1 MFAALKYHATD
12 YLYESVARQKFS
24 IWRLSLCF
32 PPCLHQDGKY
42 HLTGLFADDKYRK
55 PWTRITPTQNMIT
68 ISVLD
73 QWKRSLSVEDF
84 LEKKPVSSLAF
95 HISNEVIPSSN
106 PCSQT
111 DTEERFLFVKNVL
124 KEESIEDQYSK
135 IENATE
141 FKEQCQDLCVEEEL
155 VFIDNLENFRKKLPT
170 SSLLL
175 SRLQFFLVK
184 DPLLDSEGQ
193 NFTEDNIFREH
204 LTLQNEVEMQE
215 SKKELQG
222 IKENFHTVSVK
233 DEENFML
240 LVQFYKPS
248 NGRSDSLKIPS
259 HLELKE
265 LFNLAPETMADE
277 DMCKELIKEDLKAE
291 ITYKIETSKYCPI
304 PQEVCSSNRRSML
317 EFCESAKYVPY
328 LKDEM
333 EVPLTPPCR
342 QQRSWVNSLCTGLQE
357 ERILLSGNS
366 ILITEPSREYLECL
380 VWQAEK
386 YRDNMNSLLLVERQT
401 VKLAYQPHSLAEL
414 KELLPLEV
422 EAPVLSSLEEDWW
435 LHFGLN
441 PASTETLEQLNMNAS
456 NANSLLPTEVE
467 IFTRFTS
474 HQLERWLEDNSVTN
488 QELLSA
494 ERHQSD
500 KPVNLHMSPRNQR
513 QYFAMHMNAASSAKI
528 HSTNTPVEELTRRS
542 IKQNK
547 VEEAIYFLNQEK
559 KSPKSSESVSCK
571 DLSSR
576 QDNLSSSQK
585 PASSSL
591 ATKWDNDDSD
601 LSNFIMLRS
610 KHTLTQGEENNDVD
624 SPEKVLQP
632 KEQHADIHKEDS
644 SVCETARIQE
654 EERENE
660 GSITVNIQA
669 SESQCQAY
677 CLLEEAA
684 TPVLKDL
691 THLGVLASV
700 NWSFNSIKFDH
711 TRFFLK
717 QQEKV
722 ICDRF
727 KEGKIDEK
735 EIMLFRH
742 AALVHL
748 LVTIRDLLLTCGLD
762 TALVYLSKAKDIY
775 KNILESCLNNIW
787 RQLKIVQYSSQ
798 KKHETNPKITELQ
811 YQMLNWMPSCGEE
824 HSVKVNNINNF
835 FKQTKLLRMLGLE
848 SLEPSTEGIINSQL
862 TLNLFETFCSSW
874 SILGFLY
881 KGERKRYVF
890 RLKEHFVTGLEFLLL
905 VFFQILIITRMDSER
920 EKAALIH
927 TLSKVEGLKAMDLN
941 SERKGTFLGCK
952 DIISSL
958 SRYSCVIVHNQQIG
972 ADFPWTHF
980 SLVMEYDY
988 SENSCWKNICKNL
1001 NVTYMTFKT
1010 TLPETLKTGNHPGS
1024 FLLEVQIPYVFLT
1037 TEGLLNMPDILQLL
1051 ESKYSMTFVERSC
1064 SFSLR
1069 LFGSTDRY
1077 VVLTIDE
1084 CTAVFLQGME
1094 ELNYDKSYDNIIWKL
1109 MALSLQYTCCWIIFY
1124 SRERLSLEYSLRGD
1138 TLLNLVLIYAA
1149 LIELTQKS
1157 EDFEVKV
1164 VLTPGIEEAALL
1176 IRQIADNIL
1185 ITSNV
1190 SPHEWLDKS
1199 WLSVLPSETEKC
1211 LLTFPCINPLVAQ
1224 VILKKGSS
1232 LNTLFLASFDQLQQ
1246 LLPEVPEKV
1255 LKHFSDMTSS
1265 YNINAAAPLE
1275 TTVKGPSP
1283 PEKRN
1288 NFNTFCPDYKQ
1299 NHQSLELPGKTQN
1312 STGTSHMNS
1321 EGLVPPLNHHQ
1332 GFFDPDLPSCMQ
1344 KKSCSSDVIM
1354 GGKQNF
1360 FALRK
1365 DCEDFAHLDVTNS
1378 LHVQRQPFKTHCS
1391 SDHSSKHSEKDN
1403 FFASFS
1409 GYAPQESSKSF
1420 LEEFGDTTYKSP
1432 GVLIDQT
1439 PWNDSSSTGPCDSFA
1454 SDTFLSDFFV
1464 DPHELQ
1470 SLNFNQIGRESK
1482 GKRKQSLPFLWT
1494 NEKNSTDSGFAEVP
1508 EFKKKRLSYERV
1520 PGRSDGQ
1527 TRLKFF

>member
-1 MFAALKYHATD
+1 MLVGDSDFSISISSIMRATGPTYGGLQVWLDRQQQAILSAEMGLLNAQTSPPALPLTNEVLKASQNKMFAALKYHATD

-204 LTLQNEVEMQE
+204 LTLQNEVKMQE

-240 LVQFYKPS
+240 PVQFYKPS

-304 PQEVCSSNRRSML
+304 PQEVCSSNMRSML
-317 EFCESAKYVPY
+317 EFCES
-328 LKDEM
+328 
-333 EVPLTPPCR
+333 
-342 QQRSWVNSLCTGLQE
+342 
-357 ERILLSGNS
+357 
-366 ILITEPSREYLECL
+366 
-380 VWQAEK
+380 
-386 YRDNMNSLLLVERQT
+386 ERQT
-401 VKLAYQPHSLAEL
+401 VNLACQPHSLAEL

-500 KPVNLHMSPRNQR
+500 KPINLHMSPRNQR

-632 KEQHADIHKEDS
+632 KEQHADIHKEGS

-660 GSITVNIQA
+660 DSITVNIQA

-727 KEGKIDEK
+727 KEDHTCVFYLKGKIDEK

-762 TALVYLSKAKDIY
+762 TAL
-775 KNILESCLNNIW
+775 
-787 RQLKIVQYSSQ
+787 
-798 KKHETNPKITELQ
+798 
-811 YQMLNWMPSCGEE
+811 
-824 HSVKVNNINNF
+824 
-835 FKQTKLLRMLGLE
+835 
-848 SLEPSTEGIINSQL
+848 
-862 TLNLFETFCSSW
+862 
-874 SILGFLY
+874 
-881 KGERKRYVF
+881 
-890 RLKEHFVTGLEFLLL
+890 
-905 VFFQILIITRMDSER
+905 
-920 EKAALIH
+920 
-927 TLSKVEGLKAMDLN
+927 GLKAMDLN

-952 DIISSL
+952 DIIS
-958 SRYSCVIVHNQQIG
+958 R
-972 ADFPWTHF
+972 
-980 SLVMEYDY
+980 
-988 SENSCWKNICKNL
+988 
-1001 NVTYMTFKT
+1001 
-1010 TLPETLKTGNHPGS
+1010 
-1024 FLLEVQIPYVFLT
+1024 
-1037 TEGLLNMPDILQLL
+1037 
-1051 ESKYSMTFVERSC
+1051 
-1064 SFSLR
+1064 
-1069 LFGSTDRY
+1069 
-1077 VVLTIDE
+1077 
-1084 CTAVFLQGME
+1084 
-1094 ELNYDKSYDNIIWKL
+1094 
-1109 MALSLQYTCCWIIFY
+1109 
-1124 SRERLSLEYSLRGD
+1124 YSLRGD

-1199 WLSVLPSETEKC
+1199 WLSVLPSE
-1211 LLTFPCINPLVAQ
+1211 
-1224 VILKKGSS
+1224 
-1232 LNTLFLASFDQLQQ
+1232 
-1246 LLPEVPEKV
+1246 
-1255 LKHFSDMTSS
+1255 HFSDMTSS

-1283 PEKRN
+1283 PENRN

-1299 NHQSLELPGKTQN
+1299 NHQSLELLRKTQN

-1344 KKSCSSDVIM
+1344 KKSGSSDVIM

-1403 FFASFS
+1403 FFATFS

-1494 NEKNSTDSGFAEVP
+1494 NEKNSTGNKISQRKLRYDPAQGYQHTWPFFLLLQQLTSARQMGETTAGTP
-1508 EFKKKRLSYERV
+1508 ELHPKDVQTLEGCPPPAQAAGVLQVQVTQSAKAGRV
-1520 PGRSDGQ
+1520 QGAAHPPD
-1527 TRLKFF
+1527 LC